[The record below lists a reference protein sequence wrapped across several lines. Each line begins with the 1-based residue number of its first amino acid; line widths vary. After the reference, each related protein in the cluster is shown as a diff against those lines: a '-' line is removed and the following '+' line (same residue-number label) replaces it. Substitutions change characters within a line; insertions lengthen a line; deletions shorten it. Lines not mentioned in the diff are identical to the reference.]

1 MKTLL
6 DSFERDRKRRA
17 KRRITDIEVEEIS
30 LVDRAATGKSFLI
43 TKADLDD
50 EADEF
55 EKADGEALRSKLQGF
70 VSDIGPNPFSLPKA
84 IEMLEL
90 YRQEFPSDVL
100 KAIQSLAAAVLEA
113 IAAPD
118 AAPAGKGKK
127 KTEKMPGLVYPVD
140 GGPPRINK
148 GEFEWPS
155 LGIMTL
161 PLLNLVNPEVGRAM
175 LQKRAEAEAEA
186 GPDERDAEIAR
197 LESEND
203 RLRKSRSPS
212 SQPRGAEFYSMTK
225 ADDDDDVEDR
235 WPSLN
240 LFSRRI

>member
-6 DSFERDRKRRA
+6 ESFERDRKRRA
-17 KRRITDIEVEEIS
+17 KRRIMDIEVDEIS
-30 LVDRAATGKSFLI
+30 LVDRAATGKQFLI
-43 TKADLDD
+43 TKADD

-55 EKADGEALRSKLQGF
+55 EKTDGDALFSKLQGF
-70 VSDIGPNPFSLPKA
+70 ISDIGPDPLGLSKA
-84 IEMLEL
+84 IDLLEL

-127 KTEKMPGLVYPVD
+127 KKEKMPGLVYPVN
-140 GGPPRINK
+140 GGPPQVEK
-148 GEFEWPS
+148 CAAEWPS
-155 LGIMTL
+155 LGTL
-161 PLLNLVNPEVGRAM
+161 TIPLLNLVNPELGRN
-175 LQKRAEAEAEA
+175 LIQKRAEDEAEA
-186 GPDERDAEIAR
+186 GPDERDAKIAR

-212 SQPRGAEFYSMTK
+212 SQPRGSEFYELAK
-225 ADDDDDVEDR
+225 AGDDDVEDR
-235 WPSLN
+235 WPSFR
-240 LFSRRI
+240 LFR